1 MKSEEHP
8 RGHPAV
14 AHPAIQQGQHLGKNL
29 RRLIRNEPMKPFKYL
44 NKGSLA
50 IIGRNRAV
58 ADLPGNI
65 HLGGFLAWIIWLVVH
80 ILYLV
85 GFRNKLVVL
94 SNWAYRFF
102 TYERGTRLI
111 IRPFVRKEDKAGQEF
126 IRRYRQD

>member
-1 MKSEEHP
+1 
-8 RGHPAV
+8 
-14 AHPAIQQGQHLGKNL
+14 
-29 RRLIRNEPMKPFKYL
+29 YL

-80 ILYLV
+80 IMYLV

-111 IRPFVRKEDKAGQEF
+111 IRPFVRKEDKIGQEF
-126 IRRYRQD
+126 VSRYRQD

>member
-1 MKSEEHP
+1 
-8 RGHPAV
+8 
-14 AHPAIQQGQHLGKNL
+14 
-29 RRLIRNEPMKPFKYL
+29 
-44 NKGSLA
+44 
-50 IIGRNRAV
+50 
-58 ADLPGNI
+58 
-65 HLGGFLAWIIWLVVH
+65 VVH